1 MGKRKIFYCFSLLI
15 IILGISFMIIKGEK
29 NFGVDFVG
37 GDLINIEFSQKIDVA
52 SLRRIIAQ
60 ENIGSF
66 TVQEL
71 GVEGKN
77 YIIRLPQK
85 TSDLILER
93 LKNNFGENF
102 IVKRK
107 SIISPS
113 MSISLRKKA
122 IKAFLIGLICILI
135 YLTIRFEFKFA
146 VGAVV
151 ALFHDILV
159 VLSILVISGKQ
170 IDGMVI
176 AALLTII
183 GYSVNDTV
191 VVFDRIRE
199 NARKTRTTDYIAL
212 FNKSINETLSRT
224 ILTGLTTIFVVLCLF
239 FLGGETLHTF
249 SFCLLIGI
257 IFGTYSSI
265 FIASAIIIDWLKRS
279 NVRLKI

>member
-1 MGKRKIFYCFSLLI
+1 
-15 IILGISFMIIKGEK
+15 
-29 NFGVDFVG
+29 
-37 GDLINIEFSQKIDVA
+37 
-52 SLRRIIAQ
+52 
-60 ENIGSF
+60 
-66 TVQEL
+66 
-71 GVEGKN
+71 
-77 YIIRLPQK
+77 
-85 TSDLILER
+85 
-93 LKNNFGENF
+93 
-102 IVKRK
+102 
-107 SIISPS
+107 
-113 MSISLRKKA
+113 
-122 IKAFLIGLICILI
+122 
-135 YLTIRFEFKFA
+135 
-146 VGAVV
+146 
-151 ALFHDILV
+151 
-159 VLSILVISGKQ
+159 SILVISGKQ